1 MFLCVNVR
9 TSICRELFWRHT
21 FCFQTEFPKY
31 FTFRAKKE
39 VSSSIFCCGWVSY
52 GCIVCSLVCLSTR
65 LLCRAVAFAW
75 ALWIYTAHAWSASS
89 FLVYFSSCDRT
100 RSKRTLCMKV
110 MNYWYSQQRVGLTV
124 FGLSNIV
131 LTFLWLRHCQQL
143 WCIFLSCYFFFVSYV
158 ISAADSCFQL
168 DTSVLITRMRLL
180 ASLAAHRCS
189 NLHTCTCTRT
199 RGCLLNRR
207 HAANIKCCCLIG
219 VSVKTMLLFLAK
231 NNPRSVRV

>member
-1 MFLCVNVR
+1 MLDR
-9 TSICRELFWRHT
+9 LR
-21 FCFQTEFPKY
+21 
-31 FTFRAKKE
+31 
-39 VSSSIFCCGWVSY
+39 VSSCTLVAVTVRDRNALCAWKWWIIVSNTLIWR
-52 GCIVCSLVCLSTR
+52 CLV
-65 LLCRAVAFAW
+65 
-75 ALWIYTAHAWSASS
+75 
-89 FLVYFSSCDRT
+89 
-100 RSKRTLCMKV
+100 
-110 MNYWYSQQRVGLTV
+110 
-124 FGLSNIV
+124 LSNIV

-189 NLHTCTCTRT
+189 NLHTCTCTPT

-207 HAANIKCCCLIG
+207 HAANVNCCCLIG
-219 VSVKTMLLFLAK
+219 VSVKTILLFLAKK